1 MPGDPLMTKLAE
13 HPAAFAAAAVVS
25 LAAAYVCLPRV
36 GALLRSFAVRLG
48 LSKSSADKVQT
59 FIRQHSKNML
69 EAEKDPS
76 YAFSIISCPALSSH
90 SVAVGILPDDSLI
103 AHVKRSSLTRA
114 ADTSVRQLA
123 VLSVVEQFELDT
135 EFDYTCAAPPPRAR
149 TPSAHSH
156 GRSASGQQK
165 HFKSFISSSGGYKE
179 RSVFPCDD
187 YCAVP
192 LPVLHR
198 AADQL
203 HRYLSDGLAVCA
215 PSNTAPSHLQHI
227 AR

>member
-1 MPGDPLMTKLAE
+1 MSKLAE
-13 HPAAFAAAAVVS
+13 HPAAFAAVVVVS

-36 GALLRSFAVRLG
+36 GALLRGAAVKLG
-48 LSKSSADKVQT
+48 LSNNSADKVHT

-76 YAFSIISCPALSSH
+76 YAFSIINCPVLAAASH
-90 SVAVGILPDDSLI
+90 CVAVGILPNDSLL
-103 AHVKRSSLTRA
+103 ADVKRSSLTKA
-114 ADTSVRQLA
+114 ADGSVRQLA

-135 EFDYTCAAPPPRAR
+135 EFDYTCASALQSRAL
-149 TPSAHSH
+149 TSSAYCFD
-156 GRSASGQQK
+156 RSASGQQQ
-165 HFKSFISSSGGYKE
+165 HFKSFTSSAGGYKQ

-203 HRYLSDGLAVCA
+203 RRYLADGLAVYA
-215 PSNTAPSHLQHI
+215 PSNSRLHKLQHT